1 MTNKT
6 QVVKFGELNF
16 DARVTEDTAN
26 EIVKNYL
33 AGDASHVYSGQTG
46 TFLVYGADQSGSFA
60 SSTVP
65 LLAILEGTFESVLKT
80 AAKLTN
86 FTYWSN
92 THGGT
97 IVKTVAHKV

>member
-1 MTNKT
+1 MTNKP
-6 QVVKFGELNF
+6 QEVKFAALNF
-16 DARVTEDTAN
+16 DTSLTEETVN

-33 AGDASHVYSGQTG
+33 AGNASHVYSGQTG
-46 TFLVYGADQSGSFA
+46 TFLVYGDDQSGSFA

-65 LLAILEGTFESVLKT
+65 LLAILEGTFEDVLKT

-86 FTYWSN
+86 FTYWSK